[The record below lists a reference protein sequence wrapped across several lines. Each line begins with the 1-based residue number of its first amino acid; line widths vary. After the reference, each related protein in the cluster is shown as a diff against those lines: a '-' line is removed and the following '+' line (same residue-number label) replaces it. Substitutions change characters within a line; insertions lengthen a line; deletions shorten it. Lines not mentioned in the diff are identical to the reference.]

1 MFKGRFS
8 KDGKGF
14 VFSDFYKKKLVWYM
28 RHNPNQP
35 FELKPILIES
45 KKQRGWFEG
54 GICPLFA
61 FYQNG
66 LDHHESADVRKV
78 REWLKVEFNSEIVAL
93 GGIAHKVPKS
103 TKNELNS
110 GFLER
115 VVDYMVENYAPPQ
128 EALDPKKYKHWH
140 DSVFPYGGPDNYID
154 YLLELKIIKSMEED
168 EMKKSAAMEA
178 GLPEEEAENMVDDD
192 RQPNYSA
199 DEENE

>member
-14 VFSDFYKKKLVWYM
+14 VFSDFFRGKLKHYM

-35 FELKPILIES
+35 FTIEPILAES
-45 KKQRGWFEG
+45 GKQRGWFEG
-54 GICPLFA
+54 GLCPLVA
-61 FYQNG
+61 FYQEG
-66 LDHHESADVRKV
+66 LDHHDPKDVAKA

-93 GGIAHKVPKS
+93 GGIAHKVAKS

-115 VVDYMVENYAPPQ
+115 VVEYIVENFAPPD

-140 DSVFPYGGPDNYID
+140 DAVFPYGGPDNYID
-154 YLLELKIIKSMEED
+154 YLVEIKTIKELPKVINTPKGMPIEPD
-168 EMKKSAAMEA
+168 
-178 GLPEEEAENMVDDD
+178 GDG
-192 RQPNYSA
+192 QPNYALA
-199 DEENE
+199 DEE